1 MRVPRLPWLALCAQ
15 PRRASRVMVVEPG
28 PCLMPRGVGGVPRA
42 RVRTWTMLCA
52 VASGCGKEGRQADD
66 VQYDWCRDSLYV
78 GGAAVLYVRAA
89 FRGPCYVLAGC
100 LPCSVYVW
108 GGCARRWSVRITT
121 SGPGSVGGA
130 GQGKRAATC
139 LTRARSGR
147 GSARQRV
154 RTNAGASC
162 AKGGAM
168 QGVCSATHVRTRMHG
183 SHGHGEAGAE
193 PSGGH
198 WAHTAVSSRGMC
210 VGLGRRRRESV
221 CRAWR
226 SGECPRTLW
235 TWSSP
240 RWRRLSQFR

>member
-1 MRVPRLPWLALCAQ
+1 MM
-15 PRRASRVMVVEPG
+15 SSTI
-28 PCLMPRGVGGVPRA
+28 GVGTRF
-42 RVRTWTMLCA
+42 TW
-52 VASGCGKEGRQADD
+52 GE
-66 VQYDWCRDSLYV
+66 
-78 GGAAVLYVRAA
+78 
-89 FRGPCYVLAGC
+89 
-100 LPCSVYVW
+100 LPCSTCEQPSGVRAMCLPGACRALCMCGGVCSALERPHHHLWSWVGW
-108 GGCARRWSVRITT
+108 G
-121 SGPGSVGGA
+121 GGA
-130 GQGKRAATC
+130 GQKGGHMPHSRAQRTWLCSAKV
-139 LTRARSGR
+139 SGCGQR
-147 GSARQRV
+147 LDCGQVCGTYRV

-240 RWRRLSQFR
+240 RWRRLSQFRVFDVCGMRCTGPMCAAGVALGSE